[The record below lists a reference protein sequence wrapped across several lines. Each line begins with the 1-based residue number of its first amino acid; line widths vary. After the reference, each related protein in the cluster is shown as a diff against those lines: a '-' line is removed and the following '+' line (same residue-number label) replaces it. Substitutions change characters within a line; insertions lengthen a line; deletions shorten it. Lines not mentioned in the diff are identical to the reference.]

1 MVPPVTIEE
10 IHTCLLCNG
19 ITKEGKERKDAKNLE
34 MMQCVTLNHY
44 ATCLYEQEDGLKF
57 YEETYP
63 ILVDVESPSITTEYQ
78 FYCPDEGCKRS
89 KRLQGGVGYKQYVT
103 HQALYHGGLELYME
117 TRVMKNI
124 QRLYFL
130 PETFAITPVL
140 CKLTVF
146 TYIKFQS
153 EFQRKCTGLITA
165 SILDQF

>member
-63 ILVDVESPSITTEYQ
+63 IPVDVESPSITTKYQ

-89 KRLQGGVGYKQYVT
+89 KKLQGGVGYKQYVT

-153 EFQRKCTGLITA
+153 YLSQL
-165 SILDQF
+165 